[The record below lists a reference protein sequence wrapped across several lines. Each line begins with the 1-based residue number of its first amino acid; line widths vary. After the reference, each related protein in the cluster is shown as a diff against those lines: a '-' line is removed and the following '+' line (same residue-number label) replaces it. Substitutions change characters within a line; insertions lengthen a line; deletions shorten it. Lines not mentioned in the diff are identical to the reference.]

1 MSREE
6 RKRRGRRTS
15 CQKQDGENGR
25 GGQKTRQSDKQ
36 LLSRGDIDKSIRK
49 IKTEEKTAEGA
60 ALVSDC

>member
-25 GGQKTRQSDKQ
+25 GGQKTRQNDIQ
-36 LLSRGDIDKSIRK
+36 LLSRGDIDKCMRK
-49 IKTEEKTAEGA
+49 IKTEE
-60 ALVSDC
+60 